1 MALIKPNRLIGD
13 RAFYKT
19 LILVALPIMLQN
31 GITEFVSLLDNIMIG
46 HTSIEQYNAVVIVN
60 QLVFVYVVC
69 VFGALAGAGIFSAQF
84 HGNGDREGVRNA
96 FRFKLYAAG
105 AVMLVAAYLFIFH
118 GDQLISLYLH
128 DSDTQDA
135 GDLALTLEY
144 GLQYLHIILICMIPH
159 ALTQVYA
166 STLRETGKTVPP
178 MVAGSV
184 ALLVNLVGNYLLIFG
199 HFGFPEMGVRGAALA
214 TALARF
220 VEFGI
225 LAIYTH
231 TNKKKNPFARGL
243 YRTMRLPRALIGK
256 IMVKGLP
263 LLANEIL
270 WSGGMAVLA
279 QCYSVRGPVAVGAYG
294 ITSTM
299 SNMFGIAM
307 LALGNAVAII
317 VGQKLG
323 AGEIEEA
330 KLADSR
336 LIFTSTA
343 TCAVIGGV
351 MALTAPLFPQ
361 LFSEVSQESRALAVD
376 MIRIAGLILPF
387 NAFAHSTYF
396 TLRSGGRTLF
406 VFAFDSGYMWLI
418 CVPVAFVLGHL
429 TGIPLVPM
437 YGIVLSLELIKCVLG
452 FFFVKSGFWAKNL
465 IKEQ

>member
-1 MALIKPNRLIGD
+1 MALLKPNRFIGD
-13 RAFYKT
+13 KAFYKT
-19 LILVALPIMLQN
+19 LIAVALPVMLQN

-46 HTSIEQYNAVVIVN
+46 HTGTEQYNAVVIVN

-84 HGNGDREGVRNA
+84 HGNKDDEGVRNA

-105 AVMLVAAYLFIFH
+105 VVLAVASVLFGFF
-118 GDQLISLYLH
+118 GDKLISLYLH
-128 DSDTQDA
+128 DSQGA

-144 GLQYLHIILICMIPH
+144 GLQYLHIIMICMLPH

-184 ALLVNLVGNYLLIFG
+184 ALLVNLVGNYVLIFG
-199 HFGFPEMGVRGAALA
+199 HFGFPAMGVKGAALA

-225 LAIYTH
+225 LVIYTH
-231 TNKKKNPFARGL
+231 TTVRKNPFAKGL
-243 YRTMRLPRALIGK
+243 YRTLLLPRELVGK
-256 IMVKGLP
+256 IMVKGVP
-263 LLANEIL
+263 LLLNEVL
-270 WSGGMAVLA
+270 WSGGMAMLA
-279 QCYSVRGPVAVGAYG
+279 QCYSVRGTVAVGAYG

-307 LALGNAVAII
+307 LALGSSVAII

-323 AGEIEEA
+323 SGDIEGA
-330 KLADSR
+330 KVDDSR

-343 TCAVIGGV
+343 ACAVIGGI

-361 LFSEVSQESRALAVD
+361 LFSEVSEESRELAVQ
-376 MIRIAGLILPF
+376 MIRVAGCMLPF
-387 NAFAHSTYF
+387 NAFAHATYF
-396 TLRSGGRTLF
+396 TLRSGGRALF
-406 VFAFDSGYMWLI
+406 VFAFDSGFMWLV
-418 CVPVAFVLGHL
+418 CVPTAFILGHFTSL
-429 TGIPLVPM
+429 PLVPM
-437 YGIVLSLELIKCVLG
+437 YAIVLSLELIKCTLG

-465 IKEQ
+465 IKQ

>member
-1 MALIKPNRLIGD
+1 MALLKPNKLIGD

-19 LILVALPIMLQN
+19 LLAVALPIMLQN
-31 GITEFVSLLDNIMIG
+31 GITELVSLLDNVMIG
-46 HTSIEQYNAVVIVN
+46 HTGTEEYNAVVIVN
-60 QLVFVYVVC
+60 QLVFVYMVC

-84 HGNGDREGVRNA
+84 FGNKDDEGVRNA

-105 AVMLVAAYLFIFH
+105 AIVLVGALVFGF
-118 GDQLISLYLH
+118 GGKGLISLYLH
-128 DSDTQDA
+128 DVDGSA
-135 GDLALTLEY
+135 DLDLVTRY
-144 GLQYLHIILICMIPH
+144 GLQYLHIVMTCMIPH
-159 ALTQVYA
+159 ALSMVYA
-166 STLRETGKTVPP
+166 STLRETGKTIPP
-178 MVAGSV
+178 MIAGSV
-184 ALLVNLVGNYLLIFG
+184 ALLVNLAGNYLLIFG
-199 HFGFPEMGVRGAALA
+199 HLGLPAMGVRGAAIA

-225 LAIYTH
+225 LFIYTH
-231 TNKKKNPFARGL
+231 TNKKKNPFAVGL
-243 YRTMRLPRALIGK
+243 YRTLLVPRELIGS

-263 LLANEIL
+263 LLFNEVL
-270 WSGGMAVLA
+270 WSSGMAVLA
-279 QCYSVRGPVAVGAYG
+279 QCYSVRGSAAVGAYG

-330 KLADSR
+330 KIADSR

-343 TCAVIGGV
+343 ACAVIGGV
-351 MALTAPLFPQ
+351 MALTAPVFPQ
-361 LFSEVSQESRALAVD
+361 LFSEVSAESRELAVS
-376 MIRIAGLILPF
+376 MIRIAGLMLPC

-396 TLRSGGRTLF
+396 TLRSGGRSLF
-406 VFAFDSGYMWLI
+406 VFAFDSGFMWLI

-429 TGIPLVPM
+429 TAIPLVPM
-437 YGIVLSLELIKCVLG
+437 YAIVLSLELIKCVIG

-465 IKEQ
+465 IKES

>member
-19 LILVALPIMLQN
+19 LLAVALPIMLQN

-46 HTSIEQYNAVVIVN
+46 HTGTEQYNAVVIVN
-60 QLVFVYVVC
+60 QLVFVYVIC
-69 VFGALAGAGIFSAQF
+69 VFGAIAGAGIFSSQF
-84 HGNGDREGVRNA
+84 HGNRDDEGVRNA

-105 AVMLVAAYLFIFH
+105 AVVLVGALVFLF
-118 GDQLISLYLH
+118 GGEQLISLYLN
-128 DSDTQDA
+128 DSADA
-135 GDLALTLEY
+135 GNLELTLDY
-144 GLQYLHIILICMIPH
+144 GLRYLHIIMICMVPH
-159 ALTQVYA
+159 ALSMVYA
-166 STLRETGKTVPP
+166 STLRETGKTIPP
-178 MVAGSV
+178 MVAGCV
-184 ALLVNLVGNYLLIFG
+184 ALIVNLVGNYLLIFG
-199 HFGFPEMGVRGAALA
+199 NLGLPEMGVQGAALA
-214 TALARF
+214 TTLARF
-220 VEFGI
+220 VEFLI
-225 LAIYTH
+225 LFIYTH
-231 TNKKKNPFARGL
+231 GNKKKNPFAKGL
-243 YRTMRLPRALIGK
+243 YRTMLLPRALVGK

-263 LLANEIL
+263 LFFNEVM
-270 WSGGMAVLA
+270 WSAGMAVLA
-279 QCYSVRGPVAVGAYG
+279 QCYSVRGTAAVGAYG

-307 LALGNAVAII
+307 MALGNAVAII

-343 TCAVIGGV
+343 VCAVIGGV

-361 LFSEVSQESRALAVD
+361 MFAEVSEESRALAVS
-376 MIRIAGLILPF
+376 MIRIAGLILPC

-396 TLRSGGRTLF
+396 TLRSGGRSLF

-418 CVPVAFVLGHL
+418 CVPVAFILGHL
-429 TGIPLVPM
+429 TSIPLVPM
-437 YGIVLSLELIKCVLG
+437 YAIVLSLELIKCVLG

-465 IKEQ
+465 IKEG

>member
-19 LILVALPIMLQN
+19 LITVALPIMLQN

-46 HTSIEQYNAVVIVN
+46 HTGTEQYNAVVIVN
-60 QLVFVYVVC
+60 QLVFVYAVC
-69 VFGALAGAGIFSAQF
+69 VFGAIAGAGIFSAQF
-84 HGNGDREGVRNA
+84 HGNRDEEGVRNA

-118 GDQLISLYLH
+118 GDDLISLYLH
-128 DSDTQDA
+128 DT
-135 GDLALTLEY
+135 GEEVDLALTLEY
-144 GLQYLHIILICMIPH
+144 GLQYLHIILICMVPH

-199 HFGFPEMGVRGAALA
+199 NFGFPEMGVRGAALA

-225 LAIYTH
+225 VAVYTH
-231 TNKKKNPFARGL
+231 ANKKKNPFAKGL
-243 YRTMRLPRALIGK
+243 YRTLLVPRALIGK
-256 IMVKGLP
+256 IMVKGVP

-330 KLADSR
+330 KIADSR

-343 TCAVIGGV
+343 ACAVIGGV

-361 LFSEVSQESRALAVD
+361 LFSEVSEESRALAVD

-406 VFAFDSGYMWLI
+406 VFAFDSGFMWLL
-418 CVPVAFVLGHL
+418 CVPTAFILGHL
-429 TGIPLVPM
+429 TSIPLVPM
-437 YGIVLSLELIKCVLG
+437 YAIVLSLELIKCVLG

-465 IKEQ
+465 IKES

>member
-19 LILVALPIMLQN
+19 LITVALPIMLQN

-46 HTSIEQYNAVVIVN
+46 HTGTEQYNAVVIVN
-60 QLVFVYVVC
+60 QLVFVYAVC
-69 VFGALAGAGIFSAQF
+69 VFGAIAGAGIFSAQF
-84 HGNGDREGVRNA
+84 HGNRDEEGVRNA

-118 GDQLISLYLH
+118 GDDLISLYLH
-128 DSDTQDA
+128 DT
-135 GDLALTLEY
+135 GEEVDLALTLEY
-144 GLQYLHIILICMIPH
+144 GLQYLHIILICMVPH

-178 MVAGSV
+178 MIAGSV

-199 HFGFPEMGVRGAALA
+199 NFGIPEMGVRGAALA

-225 LAIYTH
+225 VAVYTH
-231 TNKKKNPFARGL
+231 ANKKKNPFAKGL
-243 YRTMRLPRALIGK
+243 YRTLLVPRALIGK
-256 IMVKGLP
+256 IMVKGVP

-330 KLADSR
+330 KIADSR

-343 TCAVIGGV
+343 ACAVIGGV

-361 LFSEVSQESRALAVD
+361 LFSEVSEESRALAVD

-406 VFAFDSGYMWLI
+406 VFAFDSGFMWLL
-418 CVPVAFVLGHL
+418 CVPTAFILGHL
-429 TGIPLVPM
+429 TSIPLVPM
-437 YGIVLSLELIKCVLG
+437 YAIVLSLELIKCVLG

-465 IKEQ
+465 IKES

>member
-1 MALIKPNRLIGD
+1 MTLIKPNRFIGD

-19 LILVALPIMLQN
+19 LIAVALPIMLQN

-46 HTSIEQYNAVVIVN
+46 HVGTEQYNAVVIVN

-69 VFGALAGAGIFSAQF
+69 VFGSIAGAGIFSAQF
-84 HGNGDREGVRNA
+84 HGNRDDEGVRNA

-118 GDQLISLYLH
+118 GDSLISLYLH
-128 DSDTQDA
+128 DTGDA

-144 GLQYLHIILICMIPH
+144 GLQYLHVILICMVPH
-159 ALTQVYA
+159 VLSQVYA

-178 MVAGSV
+178 MIAGVS

-199 HFGFPEMGVRGAALA
+199 NFGFPEMGVRGAALA

-225 LAIYTH
+225 LAVYTH
-231 TNKKKNPFARGL
+231 TNQKKNPFAKGL
-243 YRTMRLPRALIGK
+243 YRTLLVPRALVGK

-263 LLANEIL
+263 LLANEVL

-279 QCYSVRGPVAVGAYG
+279 QCYSVRGTVAVGAYG

-299 SNMFGIAM
+299 SNMFGIVM

-330 KLADSR
+330 KIADSR

-343 TCAVIGGV
+343 ACAIIGAA

-361 LFSEVSQESRALAVD
+361 LFSEVSAESRVLAVD
-376 MIRIAGLILPF
+376 MIRIAGVILPC

-406 VFAFDSGYMWLI
+406 VFAFDSGFMWL
-418 CVPVAFVLGHL
+418 VVTPVALILAHL
-429 TGIPLVPM
+429 TNIPLVPM
-437 YGIVLSLELIKCVLG
+437 YAIVLSLELIKCVIG

-465 IKEQ
+465 IKAG